1 MRLDNSSTYMGCY
14 TFEYFIS
21 YFFNIYIFF
30 FRFENIKYGKCVI
43 YLLLLKNSRTHHDY
57 IPHQEERQ
65 CGPRILTF
73 FLYLS
78 DVIEGGGTNFP
89 QLDITIEPKRG
100 RALVWPSVYNHNPM
114 KKDPRMMHQAL
125 EVLNGT
131 KYAANG
137 WIHMY
142 DYVTPQANG
151 CT

>member
-1 MRLDNSSTYMGCY
+1 MWKIICYFLVRLSYLCSFSFSTWV
-14 TFEYFIS
+14 EH
-21 YFFNIYIFF
+21 
-30 FRFENIKYGKCVI
+30 
-43 YLLLLKNSRTHHDY
+43 SRTHHDF
-57 IPHQEERQ
+57 IPHQVDRQ

-78 DVIEGGGTNFP
+78 DVESGGGTNFP
-89 QLDITIEPKRG
+89 QLDITVEPKRG
-100 RALVWPSVYNHNPM
+100 RALLWPSVFNADPM

-125 EVLNGT
+125 EVLEGT

-142 DYVTPQANG
+142 DYVTPQKNS